1 MDHNDSLY
9 PIDDGKSKKKKIGD
23 IVYSVT
29 YALLFSLV
37 GATFFLIYKVI
48 QAHMANML

>member
-1 MDHNDSLY
+1 MDHNNSLY
-9 PIDDGKSKKKKIGD
+9 PTYDKKSKKKKIGD
-23 IVYSVT
+23 IVYYVT
-29 YALLFSLV
+29 YGLIFALV